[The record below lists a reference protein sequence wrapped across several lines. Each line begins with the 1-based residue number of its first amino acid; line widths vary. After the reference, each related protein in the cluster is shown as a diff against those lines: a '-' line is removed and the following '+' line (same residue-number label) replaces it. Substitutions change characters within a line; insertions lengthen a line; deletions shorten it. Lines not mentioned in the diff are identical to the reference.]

1 MTVYVPLLEC
11 TYIEK
16 MTELATAAAFDEH
29 PPFHYAPA
37 MLFQLNTKSKNL
49 TRSILLRT
57 LLGKWTWDPCR
68 LLFSDLRTRFG
79 MYAQTHG
86 CMVAKGFFPKCLC
99 PESIILFILMG
110 ACCIENTGQKR
121 FTATNYPNS
130 LGLSFRRQKAGLSSS
145 FLLPSGCEICWLD
158 MSQRDANTK

>member
-1 MTVYVPLLEC
+1 MPIPWKSCHARLHDSISVPLLEC
-11 TYIEK
+11 TCIEK

-57 LLGKWTWDPCR
+57 ILGKWTWDPCR
-68 LLFSDLRTRFG
+68 LLFSDLRTCFG
-79 MYAQTHG
+79 MYAHTHG

-110 ACCIENTGQKR
+110 ACCNENTGPPPRK
-121 FTATNYPNS
+121 
-130 LGLSFRRQKAGLSSS
+130 SFVSTTGTLWA
-145 FLLPSGCEICWLD
+145 
-158 MSQRDANTK
+158 